1 MLEFLKQIFVSARTF
16 FSCNVLNVNS
26 LKQVSMSNQEC
37 RVSSEILTTINLYF
51 IVTAFLQINA
61 VVVIIIS
68 LIHTQS
74 CVLLKT

>member
-16 FSCNVLNVNS
+16 FSCYVLNVNS

-74 CVLLKT
+74 CVLLKI

>member
-16 FSCNVLNVNS
+16 FSCYVLNVNS

-37 RVSSEILTTINLYF
+37 TVSSEILTTINLYF

-74 CVLLKT
+74 CVLLKI

>member
-1 MLEFLKQIFVSARTF
+1 
-16 FSCNVLNVNS
+16 
-26 LKQVSMSNQEC
+26 MSNQEC